1 MTNTDNVNYN
11 FHQPY
16 GYHSPT
22 WTQVIVAYFCGD
34 SHGTTH
40 RSLNE
45 IAVDKWVWPKN
56 TQNKVHLNWLVDSAP
71 LKNMKVSWDYYSQ
84 YMGK

>member
-1 MTNTDNVNYN
+1 MTNTDNENYG

-56 TQNKVHLNWLVDSAP
+56 IQNKVHLNWLVVSTP
-71 LKNMKVSWDYYSQ
+71 LKNISQWDYYSQ